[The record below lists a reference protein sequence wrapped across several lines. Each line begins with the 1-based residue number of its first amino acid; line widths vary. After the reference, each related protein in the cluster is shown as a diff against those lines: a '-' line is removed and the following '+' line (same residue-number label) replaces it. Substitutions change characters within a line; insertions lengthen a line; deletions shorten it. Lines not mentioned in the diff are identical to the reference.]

1 MRVNLHN
8 KGFRSNMELPNR
20 LLLNAFE
27 DDAVLKIADKF
38 LGEHLGKKDSTRN

>member
-1 MRVNLHN
+1 
-8 KGFRSNMELPNR
+8 MELPNR

-38 LGEHLGKKDSTRN
+38 LGEHLGKKDSTCNYVRMPLIFDKRR